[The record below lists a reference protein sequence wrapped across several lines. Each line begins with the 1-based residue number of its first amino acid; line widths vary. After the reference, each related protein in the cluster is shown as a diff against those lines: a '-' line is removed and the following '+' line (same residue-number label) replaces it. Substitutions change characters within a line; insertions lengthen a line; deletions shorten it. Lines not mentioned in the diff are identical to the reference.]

1 MAGFGRGGIV
11 GERSPFSRF
20 VKDYF
25 DAECRWNPSW
35 ATRTGFHEYDG
46 DLAGRSEAAHR
57 TRLAELETF
66 RERARVVAGTDLGA
80 SERSDLT
87 LVSHRIEA
95 DILELATIG
104 MWRRNPI
111 GYLWYAAGA
120 LDALMKRPF
129 APPPR
134 RLEALT
140 ARLRAFPRILDD
152 MKANVSDPPREYT
165 EVALRLARGSM
176 GFVDDAIGAWARDA
190 AGGDPSLRAEFES
203 VHPQAV
209 AALEDARDW
218 LNGLLPRSGGH
229 YAIGA
234 DALAKLL
241 EHEEMTDTPLDVLLE
256 IAQATLGRDYEDFV
270 VLAGRIDANRTPGE
284 VAAGLSEDHPAEDAL
299 LDWARET
306 VNRVRA
312 FLTSRGLVSLPEVAG
327 PKVIETPPWYRFGA
341 FAAMDSPGAYETV
354 AREAFYYVTPP
365 EADWSPQHREAHLR
379 LFNRPVMD
387 LITIHETWPGH
398 FLQFANASRFP
409 THTRRLISCGSN
421 VEGWAHYV
429 EQMMIEEGYGDGD
442 PKIRLAQIQEA
453 LIRDC
458 RFVAAIGLHSGTLDV
473 EGAARLFSE
482 RAFMEPENAQ
492 EEARRGTFDPTYLV
506 YTLGKLQIYKLR
518 DDWEAANGGRDLR
531 KFHDAFLLEGGAPIR
546 LLRGTLLDHDDGETL
561 YDASSYRTPA
571 GS

>member
-1 MAGFGRGGIV
+1 M
-11 GERSPFSRF
+11 EKQSLFSRF
-20 VKDYF
+20 VEEYF
-25 DAECRWNPSW
+25 AAQCRWNPSW
-35 ATRTGFHEYDG
+35 ATRTGFHDYDR
-46 DLAGRSEAAHR
+46 DLAGRSEAAHL
-57 TRLAELETF
+57 TRLDELEAF
-66 RERARVVAGTDLGA
+66 RERARAVSAPDLPPA
-80 SERSDLT
+80 QQSDLT
-87 LVSHRIEA
+87 LISHRIEA
-95 DILELATIG
+95 DVLELATIG

-120 LDALMKRPF
+120 LDGLMKRSF
-129 APPPR
+129 APPRR
-134 RLEALT
+134 RLEALS
-140 ARLRAFPRILDD
+140 ARLRAFPRILED
-152 MKANVSDPPREYT
+152 MKANVADPPGVYT

-176 GFVDDAIGAWARDA
+176 GFLGDAIGAWAKNA
-190 AGGDPSLRAEFES
+190 ADGDPSLSAEFEA
-203 VHPQAV
+203 VHPDAV
-209 AALEDARDW
+209 AALEAATHW
-218 LNGLLPRSGGH
+218 LEDLLPRSDGA

-234 DALAKLL
+234 AALGKLL

-256 IAQATLGRDYEDFV
+256 IAEATLERDYGDFV
-270 VLAGRIDANRTPGE
+270 SLAGRIDPDRTPGE
-284 VAAGLSEDHPAEDAL
+284 VASSLSDDHPASDEL

-306 VNRVRA
+306 VDRARA
-312 FLTSRGLVSLPEVAG
+312 FLTAHRLVTLPEVDG
-327 PKVIETPPWYRFGA
+327 PRVVETPPWYRFGA

-365 EADWSPQHREAHLR
+365 ESDWSGQHREAHLR
-379 LFNRPVMD
+379 LFSRPVMD

-409 THTRRLISCGSN
+409 THTRRLLSCGSN

-442 PKIRLAQIQEA
+442 PKIRLAQLQEA

-458 RFVAAIGLHSGTLDV
+458 RFVAAIGLHSGMMDV

-518 DDWEAANGGRDLR
+518 DDWEAAHGGRDLR
-531 KFHDAFLLEGGAPIR
+531 RFHDAFLLEGRAPIR
-546 LLRGTLLDHDDGETL
+546 MLRSSLLGHDEGETL
-561 YDASSYRTPA
+561 YPASSYRA
-571 GS
+571 SGES